1 MAGVGEALVSAVLKE
16 VLRKLGSAVGEQIVM
31 RWNLKQDLENIKNT
45 LGMLQAVL
53 RDAERRSVSDEGV
66 SLWLKR
72 LKNAAYD
79 ISDMLDEFQAK
90 LSETTFSSSVA
101 KLFMGKKLKNM
112 RARLTEIAAERTH
125 FGFTLDT
132 FSRDLEREEIS
143 KRETTSKINKSTVV
157 GRNKEKEEV
166 LALLESD
173 DEEKM
178 LVIPIFGFG
187 GIGKTTLAKLVFND
201 DRIQTFDL
209 RSEGLDD
216 LQSISNCLEEILDG
230 KSCLIVLDDLWQN
243 SCFQL
248 GELTLMLSSF
258 KAESRLRI
266 VVTTRNEE
274 VARKICTVAPYKLKP
289 LSDDQC
295 WTLFRQS
302 AFLSGCTFQGG
313 DKNVLDEIGWEISK
327 KCKGVPLAVQSL
339 GFILRTKD
347 VEEWKNV
354 RDSDVRD
361 GSSPEDVVL
370 PSLKLSCEIYS
381 DDLIQQWISLGF
393 IQSRPNKHISLE
405 KIGEQYVS
413 ELLGMSF
420 LQYSTPTSLITREDA
435 KCSMVLSM
443 HDLMH
448 DLLSMHDLMHDLAR
462 CVIGD
467 ELLLMDTGKE
477 YNSGEGNCR
486 YALLINCVGQTEFS
500 YSSTKL
506 RAIRFFN
513 CDGIQ
518 LPLFTLR
525 VLDISKCSCGKLPAS
540 IGKLKQLK
548 FLSATGMQHETIPE
562 DVTKLSKLIYLNIN
576 GSLKIS
582 TLPKSV
588 NKLRGLLRLDLSGC
602 RNLCS
607 LPNSFGGLTNL
618 SHLLGEL
625 QYLNLSR
632 CLKLNLM
639 VDINVVCC
647 LTKLQY
653 LNLSRC
659 SSLIHL
665 PETVSGLKDL
675 HTLDISGCQW
685 IEIFPKSICEITGLK
700 FLLIQGCSP
709 WLEKRVRESQFKN
722 DMLAL
727 PKFIVQRAAFG
738 MCSNISRLQSVDP
751 AELEI
756 ECLENVTSIGEVDF
770 VKLTYKSALSKL
782 ALAWTPAAERFVE
795 DEDLL
800 RKLQPPETLKV
811 LQIQGYMATSFAGW
825 MMNLASC
832 LPYLVRIEMV
842 DLPRCEYLPPFGQ
855 LQHLELLILRRM
867 LSLRK
872 LGEEIC
878 GGNGAFRKLREF
890 TLVKMDNLNEWI
902 TKVSANGEFMFPSLC
917 KLEICQCPILRLNPC
932 LPRALEWRIE
942 ASDEIIADFY
952 HTGSSSSLVL
962 SKLHIRSCHLLPNE
976 WTLLQFLPDLQVL
989 EITHCWFDELPKS
1002 IGYQTS
1008 LRSLQIDECDG
1019 MNKLWL
1025 VNLSS
1030 LQELIITGCLNLVYL
1045 PAFVQKLSALEK
1057 LEINDNDALQRWCRN
1072 SDSWISGNDIKNKIY
1087 FDGKLMS
1094 SKKHLLEEEGTSD
1107 VVDRN
1112 DVRDYTIPW
1121 DEDEYVDCFAM
1132 LELGESSRMGR

>member
-1 MAGVGEALVSAVLKE
+1 MSINNADSRVTRIPDYSSVVYFIQRWKPAPTHTHTHYRSPQFSQTAVAATARMAGGVGEALVSAVLKE
-16 VLRKLGSAVGEQIVM
+16 VLGKLGSAVGEQIVM
-31 RWNLKQDLENIKNT
+31 RWNLKQDLESIKST

-53 RDAERRSVSDEGV
+53 RDAERRSVSDEGA

-79 ISDMLDEFQAK
+79 ISDMLDEFEAK

-101 KLFMGKKLKNM
+101 KLFMGKRLKNM
-112 RARLTEIAAERTH
+112 RVRLTEIAAERTH
-125 FGFTLDT
+125 YGFTLDT
-132 FSRDLEREEIS
+132 YPRDLEREEIS
-143 KRETTSKINKSTVV
+143 KRETTSKINKSAVV
-157 GRNKEKEEV
+157 GRNKEKEEI

-173 DEEKM
+173 NIENL

-201 DRIQTFDL
+201 DRTQTFDL
-209 RSEGLDD
+209 RVWIYVSPNFDLKTIGRSIISQIKGQSDCLDD

-230 KSCLIVLDDLWQN
+230 KSCLIILDDLWEN

-289 LSDDQC
+289 LSDDHC

-302 AFLSGCTFQGG
+302 AILSSCTFQGG
-313 DKNVLDEIGWEISK
+313 DKNVLEEIGWEISK
-327 KCKGVPLAVQSL
+327 KCKGVPLAAQSL

-354 RDSDVRD
+354 RDSDVWD

-370 PSLKLSCEIYS
+370 PSLKLSYYQMPPYLKICFSYCSTFPKGCEIYS

-393 IQSRPNKHISLE
+393 IQERPNKHISLE

-420 LQYSTPTSLITREDA
+420 LQYSSLVPDYTGLREDA

-448 DLLSMHDLMHDLAR
+448 DLAR
-462 CVIGD
+462 CVMGD
-467 ELLLMDTGKE
+467 ELLLMDNGKE

-486 YALLINCVGQTEFS
+486 YALLINCVGQTKFS

-506 RAIRFFN
+506 RAMRFFN

-518 LPLFTLR
+518 LPLFTKSLR
-525 VLDISKCSCGKLPAS
+525 VLDISKCSCGKLPSS

-548 FLSATGMQHETIPE
+548 FLSATGMQHKTIPKH
-562 DVTKLSKLIYLNIN
+562 VMKLSKLIYLNIN
-576 GSLKIS
+576 GSLNIS
-582 TLPKSV
+582 TLPTSV
-588 NKLRGLLRLDLSGC
+588 NKLRCLLHLDLSGC
-602 RNLCS
+602 SNLCS
-607 LPNSFGGLTNL
+607 LPNSFGDLTNL
-618 SHLLGEL
+618 LHLNLANCYDLHSLPKSFHRLGEL

-632 CLKLNLM
+632 CLSLNLM
-639 VDINVVCC
+639 VDINAVCC

-665 PETVSGLKDL
+665 PETIRGLKDL

-685 IEIFPKSICEITGLK
+685 IEIFPKSICEITSLK

-738 MCSNISRLQSVDP
+738 MCSNISRLQSVHP

-756 ECLENVTSIGEVDF
+756 ECLENVTSIGEVD
-770 VKLTYKSALSKL
+770 VVNLTYKSALSKL

-800 RKLQPPETLKV
+800 RKLQPPDTLKV
-811 LQIQGYMATSFAGW
+811 LQIQGYMATSFASW
-825 MMNLASC
+825 MMNLASR

-855 LQHLELLILRRM
+855 LQHLELLILRRI

-872 LGEEIC
+872 LGGEIC

-902 TKVSANGEFMFPSLC
+902 TKVSANGEFMFPSLH
-917 KLEICQCPILRLNPC
+917 KLEISQCPILRLNPC

-942 ASDEIIADFY
+942 ASDQIIADFY

-962 SKLHIRSCHLLPNE
+962 SKMHIRSCRLLPND
-976 WTLLQFLPDLQVL
+976 WKLLQFLPDLQVL
-989 EITHCWFDELPKS
+989 ELTHCWFYELPKS
-1002 IGYQTS
+1002 IGYLTT
-1008 LRSLQIDECDG
+1008 LRSLRIDGCDS
-1019 MNKLWL
+1019 M
-1025 VNLSS
+1025 
-1030 LQELIITGCLNLVYL
+1030 T
-1045 PAFVQKLSALEK
+1045 KLSK
-1057 LEINDNDALQRWCRN
+1057 
-1072 SDSWISGNDIKNKIY
+1072 
-1087 FDGKLMS
+1087 
-1094 SKKHLLEEEGTSD
+1094 
-1107 VVDRN
+1107 
-1112 DVRDYTIPW
+1112 
-1121 DEDEYVDCFAM
+1121 
-1132 LELGESSRMGR
+1132 